1 MSITEVLSLKTS
13 VTVVMLSII
22 KQHFCAISEN
32 DVCTCDLQKHELS
45 HDYVYMCV
53 CISTDGVLLIIIPP
67 SVYGYAKTMSYF

>member
-32 DVCTCDLQKHELS
+32 DICTCDLQKHELS

-53 CISTDGVLLIIIPP
+53 FNLQSVLLIIIPP